1 MSELS
6 LQCFKQFAEIVY
18 KNSGIHIRPDKKS
31 LLQSRLTKLMRREK
45 IPDYKSLLE
54 TLESGREPRLLTEFI
69 DVVSTNVTRFFREI
83 QHFDFIRD
91 RFIPELLKQKNR
103 EIRVWSSA
111 CSSGQEPYSVLIHLL
126 EHLPE
131 PNSWNIQFL
140 ATDISTKVL
149 RFAQAG
155 IYSEEALAE
164 ISPSLRDKYFEEIED
179 GYFRIH
185 EALRQQIRFR
195 HFNLMQPFPFRHKF
209 DLVLCRN
216 VMIYF
221 NSETQKQL
229 VDKFKTC
236 IRKEGYLIVGL
247 SEALSKTD
255 HDLQFVKSSVY
266 QVKR

>member
-45 IPDYKSLLE
+45 ITDYKSLLE

-69 DVVSTNVTRFFREI
+69 DAVSTNVTRFFREI
-83 QHFDFIRD
+83 QHFDFIRE
-91 RFIPELLKQKNR
+91 RIIPEFLAQKNR
-103 EIRVWSSA
+103 EIRVWSAA

-126 EHLPE
+126 ENLPE
-131 PNSWNIQFL
+131 PDSWNIQFL

-149 RFAQAG
+149 KFAQNG

-164 ISPSLRDKYFEEIED
+164 IRPDLKMKYFEEIEA
-179 GYFRIH
+179 GAFRINP
-185 EALRQQIRFR
+185 ALSEKIRFR

-221 NSETQKQL
+221 DSLTQKQL
-229 VDKFKTC
+229 VDKFKAC
-236 IRKEGYLIVGL
+236 IKKDGYLIVGL
-247 SEALSKTD
+247 SEALSKSD
-255 HDLQFVKSSVY
+255 HGLQFVKSSVY